1 MLSKLDRYKG
11 ALVGLHAGD
20 ALGAP
25 YETWSADKVREDMAR
40 RGGLVPFDYQNP
52 WSKKEP
58 PAMCPKGRPTDDSD
72 HAAALAES
80 LIANKGLNQEDL
92 FYRLRRVV
100 FDHVSPLWSG
110 KAFGAGSTTRNA
122 LRPATWEESRDRVFD
137 PMKEFPSNGSLMR
150 ATPMALLF
158 DFYDKSDWYD
168 VIAMSAVTHRHPLA
182 VEVTCVF
189 VRILQVLVE
198 GDLRGVSTLTDAAL
212 GVAWFHAIPE
222 LRTLITNCTRTPRDP
237 EAWPGRGAAAL
248 TLHVALW
255 ALTTS
260 DNFRDGLIKAIAV
273 GGDTDTYAAV
283 AGALLGARYG
293 YEGIPAEWRE
303 CLLGHDK
310 MVELAENLYRINHQ
324 EG

>member
-40 RGGLVPFDYQNP
+40 RGGLAPFDYPNP

-122 LRPATWEESRDRVFD
+122 LRPATWEESHVRPYDEGR
-137 PMKEFPSNGSLMR
+137 EYPSNGSLMR
-150 ATPMALLF
+150 NAPMALYF
-158 DFYDKSDWYD
+158 DTFFDERDIVGD
-168 VIAMSAVTHRHPLA
+168 IVRMSEVTHRHPMA
-182 VEVTCVF
+182 VECCVSQVF
-189 VRILQVLVE
+189 ILKAL
-198 GDLRGVSTLTDAAL
+198 LRGDSPTVAIANGRSVIPSFIDVDLAA
-212 GVAWFHAIPE
+212 
-222 LRTLITNCTRTPRDP
+222 TPRDP
-237 EAWPGRGAAAL
+237 ESWPGRGAAVL
-248 TLHVALW
+248 TLNVACWVL
-255 ALTTS
+255 ANSSDFREGLT
-260 DNFRDGLIKAIAV
+260 KAVAI

-283 AGALLGARYG
+283 AGALLGAHYG
-293 YEGIPAEWRE
+293 YEGIPEEW
-303 CLLGHDK
+303 CTVLLGHDK
-310 MVELAENLYRINHQ
+310 MVELAENLYRIRHKN
-324 EG
+324 